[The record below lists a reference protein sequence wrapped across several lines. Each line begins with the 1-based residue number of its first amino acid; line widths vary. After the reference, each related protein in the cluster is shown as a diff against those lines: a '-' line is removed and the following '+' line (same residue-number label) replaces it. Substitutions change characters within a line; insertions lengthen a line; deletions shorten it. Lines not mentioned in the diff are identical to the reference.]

1 VKNQWRLNNS
11 ATRAHPDRPVFG
23 LSRVRVKPLSDQISM
38 EMLWK
43 GIVGGLITAAIVWL
57 SKRGNT
63 LPGILPLFPTFALI
77 ALLIV
82 GAKGNDTGF
91 REACIAG
98 AKTIPAYLA
107 FLAVCY
113 FTVDRIDYRLALL
126 GGLVAWLA
134 VALAI
139 FLAPRWT

>member
-1 VKNQWRLNNS
+1 M
-11 ATRAHPDRPVFG
+11 DM
-23 LSRVRVKPLSDQISM
+23 I
-38 EMLWK
+38 WK
-43 GIVGGLITAAIVWL
+43 GIVGGLMTAAIVWL
-57 SKRGNT
+57 SRRGNT

-82 GAKGNDTGF
+82 GAKHDTSGF
-91 REACIAG
+91 RQACIAG

-113 FTVDRIDYRLALL
+113 FAIGRVDYRLALL
-126 GGLVAWLA
+126 GGLAAWFV
-134 VALAI
+134 VALGI